1 MAKITFNKLG
11 LKQKSETKEVKIGE
25 NTIQV
30 KQYLS
35 SAEKSRLMEFVLNNA
50 ANSLGLFDPIRVEVT
65 FALGIM
71 KYYTD
76 ISFTDTQ
83 LIKNMDTTYDIL
95 DSNGVFDIVFAAIPK
110 NEFVFMSKT
119 IEKYV
124 DALSK
129 YNNSAVAIINSM
141 KNSSEGLNT
150 ELNNILDSIK
160 DKKGMETLTE
170 LIDIVQGKNV

>member
-11 LKQKSETKEVKIGE
+11 LKQKSETQEVKIGE

-50 ANSLGLFDPIRVEVT
+50 ANPLGLFDPIRVEVT

-76 ISFTDTQ
+76 ISFTDT
-83 LIKNMDTTYDIL
+83 
-95 DSNGVFDIVFAAIPK
+95 
-110 NEFVFMSKT
+110 
-119 IEKYV
+119 
-124 DALSK
+124 
-129 YNNSAVAIINSM
+129 
-141 KNSSEGLNT
+141 
-150 ELNNILDSIK
+150 
-160 DKKGMETLTE
+160 
-170 LIDIVQGKNV
+170 